1 MEQGSPARLSSR
13 ILEEEFE
20 LNERKFYRTTFFD
33 ISCIRCENGYYNFT
47 KIAQDNGKRDINE
60 IVRLSTWKRKVEA
73 FKRNYLFSLENNEFI
88 LRISCPAESVGEL
101 YKEISDDML
110 SFTVQTRD
118 EKLLDLNGTYMP
130 EDLLHFFCELVNDD
144 YAVRISYLI
153 TLIHRETHLRNITL
167 EQKIEEQAALVESLK
182 TRLHNCNRG
191 FNHERPGS
199 ILMLKQK
206 YNVSK
211 HEAIQRAIERKRALT
226 GVDESQGELFRV
238 RFSQLKQSNYDASKR
253 NRDIKKGKEVIETR
267 QILNVYNPLDI
278 QRLFNHYANQGMLD
292 GISFV
297 SRNYVIGSFE
307 AIEKA
312 IRDISDF
319 VLVASTPLSKDEAIR
334 ISVDFASRAKIPR
347 HQIRSKLFEWFC
359 AYKYCFKPF
368 NREITERIGLY
379 KNDVAM
385 DLIDI
390 RNKRIGQCKYYY
402 KNKLPYSS
410 LDTYL
415 DACDSIM
422 NYTAYLFI
430 NDECEVDEEI
440 EEEISWEL
448 VRVPTNEFE
457 EFLNEVD
464 TQLKEQSTSTS
475 LVSNSL
481 SNRASDEEIVL
492 LKSIIGLSQMNK
504 DELLSRFNKLN
515 KSDWSIVQL
524 YNAFND
530 HIIHKHGSYVD
541 GFGNIELK
549 HDEEY
554 IKIMKEW
561 IMNYIAGNMLSRGC
575 VIAETM
581 LTDFNFYFKRFDTLP
596 TLRKRFAECMI
607 EFEYA
612 SKSINGKYAGC
623 FIFKHD
629 TTIEQDFIREMLKG
643 RYMAKQELVDAFN
656 EHFKTHYNIN
666 AFTREFR
673 DLFEIN
679 ENGNLKHIRNN
690 GKTIHVYSLKRDIDE
705 ERRFIIE
712 TLKNEPLPRDEFIS
726 IFNSHFQSYYKPTEF
741 ISRFH
746 DLFVFTGSKP
756 KPHLKRM
763 TFEKGNPVQVCM
775 LREEILNSFR

>member
-1 MEQGSPARLSSR
+1 MEQNQPASSSSQ

-20 LNERKFYRTTFFD
+20 LNGKKFYRTTFFD

-47 KIAQDNGKRDINE
+47 KIAQDNGKRDIYE
-60 IVRLSTWKRKVEA
+60 ITRYKYWKEYIDEFKKNYRIEIKTMKITSTKYQTVNSRSGE
-73 FKRNYLFSLENNEFI
+73 FMDITDEN
-88 LRISCPAESVGEL
+88 
-101 YKEISDDML
+101 L
-110 SFTVQTRD
+110 SFTIRNQEGNRVF
-118 EKLLDLNGTYMP
+118 LNGVYMP
-130 EDLLHFFCELVNDD
+130 KLLLHFFCEHVNKS
-144 YAVRISYLI
+144 YALKIADLISLI
-153 TLIHRETHLRNITL
+153 EEETHLRNITL

-199 ILMLKQK
+199 ILILKQK

-211 HEAIQRAIERKRALT
+211 HETIQRAIERKRALT

-267 QILNVYNPLDI
+267 QMLNIYNPLDI

-312 IRDISDF
+312 IKDISDF
-319 VLVASTPLSKDEAIR
+319 VIIASAPLSKDEAIR
-334 ISVDFASRAKIPR
+334 LSVDFASRAKIPR

-368 NREITERIGLY
+368 NREITERVGLY

-390 RNKRIGQCKYYY
+390 RNKRIGQCKYY

-415 DACDSIM
+415 DACDSMM

-440 EEEISWEL
+440 EDEISWEII
-448 VRVPTNEFE
+448 RVPTNEFE

-464 TQLKEQSTSTS
+464 AQLKELSENAS

-481 SNRASDEEIVL
+481 SNKASDDEITL
-492 LKSIIGLSQMNK
+492 FKSIIGLSQMNK
-504 DELLSRFNKLN
+504 DDLLSRFNKLN
-515 KSDWSIVQL
+515 KSDWSITQL

-541 GFGNIELK
+541 GLGNIELK

-554 IKIMKEW
+554 IKTMKEW
-561 IMNYIAGNMLSRGC
+561 IMNYIAGNTLSRGC

-581 LTDFNFYFKRFDTLP
+581 ISDFNFYFKRFETLP
-596 TLRKRFAECMI
+596 TIRKRFAECMI

-612 SKSINGKYAGC
+612 SKSINGKYTGC

-629 TTIEQDFIREMLKG
+629 TTIEQDFIRETLKG

-656 EHFKTHYNIN
+656 EHFNSHYNVN

-679 ENGNLKHIRNN
+679 ESGNLKHIKNN
-690 GKTIHVYSLKRDIDE
+690 GKTIFVYSLKRDIDE

-712 TLKNEPLPRDEFIS
+712 TLKNKPLPRDEFIS
-726 IFNSHFQSYYKPTEF
+726 IFNSHFRSYYKPTEF

-763 TFEKGNPVQVCM
+763 TFEKGHPVQVCM
-775 LREEILNSFR
+775 LREEILDSFR